1 MNYKNAFSAIK
12 ILVLT
17 ELIFYVVKKF
27 KLGPKG
33 RVERGGGLLRNTTDV
48 QNFRKHIFFV
58 SVSSV

>member
-33 RVERGGGLLRNTTDV
+33 RVERGGGFLETRQTFKISEN
-48 QNFRKHIFFV
+48 IF
-58 SVSSV
+58 SL